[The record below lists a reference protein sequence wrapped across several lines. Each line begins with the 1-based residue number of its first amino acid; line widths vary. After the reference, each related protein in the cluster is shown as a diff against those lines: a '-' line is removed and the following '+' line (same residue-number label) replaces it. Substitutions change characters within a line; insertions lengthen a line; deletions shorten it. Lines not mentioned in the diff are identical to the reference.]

1 MSKVVKFLAATSIA
15 ASSFAGAVYA
25 DSYYEGI
32 DQNFSR
38 GEIRNQAR
46 TDNFATGSIIESS
59 AAKSWPKI
67 KGGEGEFYS
76 GIERK

>member
-1 MSKVVKFLAATSIA
+1 MRKIVKILAATSIA
-15 ASSFAGAVYA
+15 ASTFSGAVYA

-38 GEIRNQAR
+38 GEIRSQAGI
-46 TDNFATGSIIESS
+46 DNFETGSINGNSGEK
-59 AAKSWPKI
+59 AWPKI